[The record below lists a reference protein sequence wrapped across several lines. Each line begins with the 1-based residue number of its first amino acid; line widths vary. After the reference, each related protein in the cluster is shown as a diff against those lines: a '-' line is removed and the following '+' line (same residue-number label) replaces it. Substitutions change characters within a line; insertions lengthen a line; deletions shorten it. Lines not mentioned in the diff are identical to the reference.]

1 MKKKKKRKNNDKR
14 NLGVGKNCFVTFYR
28 ILKQN
33 VLISSYFNGK
43 KQPVFIRNVSALQE
57 WAHLWYIWWT
67 IIFFLITGY
76 GRQFTSGKECLSLE
90 NARRAGHSIVYCFS
104 FLFSVYH
111 SWQWQF
117 RYHSPEA
124 KGFNQSW
131 LQLVPMAEWLQIK
144 LTISNLQGRI
154 YR

>member
-57 WAHLWYIWWT
+57 
-67 IIFFLITGY
+67 
-76 GRQFTSGKECLSLE
+76 
-90 NARRAGHSIVYCFS
+90 
-104 FLFSVYH
+104 
-111 SWQWQF
+111 
-117 RYHSPEA
+117 
-124 KGFNQSW
+124 
-131 LQLVPMAEWLQIK
+131 
-144 LTISNLQGRI
+144 
-154 YR
+154 